1 MPAIW
6 GSNKKEYIYKAK
18 LSITTE
24 NKIGVLSD
32 IVSIFTRA
40 GLNVDAVITKI
51 IDQNFTG
58 IEMDIQ
64 VKNSAELE
72 AVMQKVRSKKA
83 TSSCERLINEK

>member
-6 GSNKKEYIYKAK
+6 SSNKKEYIYKVK
-18 LSITTE
+18 LRITTE

-40 GLNVDAVITKI
+40 GLNVDAVITKT

-72 AVMQKVRSKKA
+72 VVMQKVRSKKA